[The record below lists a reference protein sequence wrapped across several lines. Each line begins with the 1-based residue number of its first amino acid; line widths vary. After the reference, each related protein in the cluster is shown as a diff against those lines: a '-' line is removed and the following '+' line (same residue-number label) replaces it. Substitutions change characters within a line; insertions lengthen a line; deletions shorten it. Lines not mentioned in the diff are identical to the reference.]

1 MERLAGAG
9 WPHGPAAMDWHL
21 SFSILC
27 YCRDSFGAWPVN
39 KVGTSSKND
48 GHIDCSD
55 YRSFDDALE
64 QMSHWLE
71 VEYMTERI
79 HSALG
84 YRTPAEFENAFS
96 VLHPDSPLAW
106 A

>member
-1 MERLAGAG
+1 
-9 WPHGPAAMDWHL
+9 
-21 SFSILC
+21 
-27 YCRDSFGAWPVN
+27 VN

-71 VEYMTERI
+71 VEYTTERI